1 MDLIVL
7 EGSPHLELQKKHHEI
22 SAMPDHADK
31 QNDIV
36 LYNAFNTIFSAVR
49 KNADMRKFACELFKK
64 SELCMLLLLLLPP
77 PTAAAKC
84 VFACACVLSRRVLL
98 GQGKA
103 T

>member
-7 EGSPHLELQKKHHEI
+7 EGSPHIVLQKKHTEI

-31 QNDIV
+31 KNDIM
-36 LYNAFNTIFSAVR
+36 LFNSFNTIFSAVR
-49 KNADMRKFACELFKK
+49 KNADMRKFACDLFNK
-64 SELCMLLLLLLPP
+64 SELCMLLLLLLLLSV
-77 PTAAAKC
+77 C
-84 VFACACVLSRRVLL
+84 LRVCVLSRRVLL